1 MTSKLLRI
9 VPAVLALSIHA
20 LAADPPAAAP
30 ADPHHEA
37 KDAKKKDAK
46 KEGEKKDEKKVEEK
60 KDEKK

>member
-9 VPAVLALSIHA
+9 VPMIVSLSIPA

-46 KEGEKKDEKKVEEK
+46 KTEEK

>member
-9 VPAVLALSIHA
+9 VPMILAVSIPA
-20 LAADPPAAAP
+20 LAVDPPPAAAP

-37 KDAKKKDAK
+37 KDAKKKDK
-46 KEGEKKDEKKVEEK
+46 KEEKKDEKKVEEK

>member
-9 VPAVLALSIHA
+9 VPMIVSLSIPA

-46 KEGEKKDEKKVEEK
+46 KTEEKKDEKKVEEK